1 MYSFEICNL
10 YHIRLANVN
19 SLSAKNTHARFI
31 IASDGFWD
39 VVSLESVR
47 CSGLTASHRDPRVL
61 ASMLAEKALRR
72 RTKAKMR
79 SDDITVIV
87 IDVNPNSFI
96 GKSN

>member
-1 MYSFEICNL
+1 MYSLKNYTL
-10 YHIRLANVN
+10 NHILLANIN
-19 SLSAKNTHARFI
+19 FLSVKNTHARFI

-87 IDVNPNSFI
+87 VDVNPSSFI